1 MSNFN
6 DEHKKEAVKNIL
18 FTLDNLNVNLET
30 PNYSRKYLDEDYKLD
45 VWETDNQYKISL
57 INSREQLRKILL
69 TDWYQTEF
77 TEEQI
82 TDITTTLSLVRQKI
96 SEAFPDQKS

>member
-6 DEHKKEAVKNIL
+6 DEDKKHAVVSIL
-18 FTLDNLNVNLET
+18 FILDNVNVNLQT
-30 PNYSRKYLDEDYKLD
+30 PNYSRKYLDENYKLD
-45 VWETDNQYKISL
+45 VWVTNDDYKRSL

-96 SEAFPDQKS
+96 TDIFTN

>member
-1 MSNFN
+1 MGNFD
-6 DEHKKEAVKNIL
+6 DEHKKHAIKSIL
-18 FTLDNLNVNLET
+18 FILDNVNVNLQT
-30 PNYSRKYLDEDYKLD
+30 PNYSRKYLDENYTLD
-45 VWETDNQYKISL
+45 VWETDEDYKRSL

-69 TDWYQTEF
+69 TDWYQDEF

-96 SEAFPDQKS
+96 SDLFTN

>member
-1 MSNFN
+1 MGNFN
-6 DEHKKEAVKNIL
+6 DEDKKHAVISIL
-18 FTLDNLNVNLET
+18 FILDNVNVNLQT
-30 PNYSRKYLDEDYKLD
+30 PNYSRKYLDENYKLD
-45 VWETDNQYKISL
+45 VWETDEDYKRPL

-69 TDWYQTEF
+69 TDWYQDEF

-96 SEAFPDQKS
+96 TNIFTN

>member
-1 MSNFN
+1 MGNFN
-6 DEHKKEAVKNIL
+6 DEDKKHAVISIL
-18 FTLDNLNVNLET
+18 FILDNVNINLQT
-30 PNYSRKYLDEDYKLD
+30 PNYSKKYLDKNYTLD
-45 VWETDNQYKISL
+45 VWETDEDYKRSL

-96 SEAFPDQKS
+96 TNIFTN

>member
-1 MSNFN
+1 MGNFS
-6 DEHKKEAVKNIL
+6 DEHKQHAIKSIL
-18 FTLDNLNVNLET
+18 FILDNVNVNLQT
-30 PNYSRKYLDEDYKLD
+30 PNYSKKYLDENYTLD
-45 VWETDNQYKISL
+45 VWETDEDYKRSL

-69 TDWYQTEF
+69 TDWYQDEF

-96 SEAFPDQKS
+96 SDLFTN

>member
-1 MSNFN
+1 MTNFN
-6 DEHKKEAVKNIL
+6 DEHKKHAIKSIL
-18 FTLDNLNVNLET
+18 FILDNVNINLQT
-30 PNYSRKYLDEDYKLD
+30 PNYSKKYLDENYTLD
-45 VWETDNQYKISL
+45 VWETDEDYKRSL

-96 SEAFPDQKS
+96 SDLFTN

>member
-1 MSNFN
+1 MVNFD
-6 DEHKKEAVKNIL
+6 DEHIKHAIKSIL
-18 FTLDNLNVNLET
+18 FILDNVNVNLQT
-30 PNYSRKYLDEDYKLD
+30 PNYSKKYLDENYTLD
-45 VWETDNQYKISL
+45 VWETDEDYKRSL

-96 SEAFPDQKS
+96 SDLFTN

>member
-1 MSNFN
+1 MTNFS
-6 DEHKKEAVKNIL
+6 DEHKQHAIKSIL
-18 FTLDNLNVNLET
+18 FILDNVNVNLQT
-30 PNYSRKYLDEDYKLD
+30 PNYSKKYLDENYTLD
-45 VWETDNQYKISL
+45 VWETDEDYKRSL

-96 SEAFPDQKS
+96 TNIFTN

>member
-6 DEHKKEAVKNIL
+6 DEDKKHVVVSIL
-18 FTLDNLNVNLET
+18 FILDNVNVNLQT
-30 PNYSRKYLDEDYKLD
+30 PNYSRKYLDENYKLD
-45 VWETDNQYKISL
+45 VWVTNDDYKRSL

-77 TEEQI
+77 TDEQI

-96 SEAFPDQKS
+96 TDIFTN

>member
-1 MSNFN
+1 MTNFN
-6 DEHKKEAVKNIL
+6 DEHKKHAIKSIL
-18 FTLDNLNVNLET
+18 FILDNVNVNLQT
-30 PNYSRKYLDEDYKLD
+30 PNYNKKYLDENYTLD
-45 VWETDNQYKISL
+45 VWETDEDYKRSL

-96 SEAFPDQKS
+96 TNIFTN

>member
-1 MSNFN
+1 MGNFS
-6 DEHKKEAVKNIL
+6 DEHKQHAIKSIL
-18 FTLDNLNVNLET
+18 FILDNVNVNLQT
-30 PNYSRKYLDEDYKLD
+30 PNYSKKYLDENYTLD
-45 VWETDNQYKISL
+45 VWETDEDYKRSL
-57 INSREQLRKILL
+57 INSREQLMKILL

-96 SEAFPDQKS
+96 SHLFTN

>member
-1 MSNFN
+1 MGNFN
-6 DEHKKEAVKNIL
+6 DEDKKHAVISIL
-18 FTLDNLNVNLET
+18 FILDNVNVNLQT
-30 PNYSRKYLDEDYKLD
+30 PNYSRKYLDENYKLD
-45 VWETDNQYKISL
+45 VWETDEDYKRPL

-69 TDWYQTEF
+69 TDWYQDEF

-96 SEAFPDQKS
+96 SDLFTN

>member
-1 MSNFN
+1 MGNFN
-6 DEHKKEAVKNIL
+6 DEDKKHAVISIL
-18 FTLDNLNVNLET
+18 FILDNVNINLQT
-30 PNYSRKYLDEDYKLD
+30 PNYSKKYLDENYTLD
-45 VWETDNQYKISL
+45 VWETDEDYKRSL

-77 TEEQI
+77 TKEQI

-96 SEAFPDQKS
+96 TNIFTN

>member
-1 MSNFN
+1 MSNF
-6 DEHKKEAVKNIL
+6 DGEYKKSTIESVL
-18 FTLDNLNVNLET
+18 FILDNVNINLQT
-30 PNYSRKYLDEDYKLD
+30 PNYSKKYLDENNTLD
-45 VWETDNQYKISL
+45 VWETDEDYKRSL

-82 TDITTTLSLVRQKI
+82 IDITTTLSLVRQKI
-96 SEAFPDQKS
+96 SDLFTN

>member
-1 MSNFN
+1 MGNFD
-6 DEHKKEAVKNIL
+6 DEHKKHAIKSIL
-18 FTLDNLNVNLET
+18 FILDNVNVNLQT
-30 PNYSRKYLDEDYKLD
+30 PNYSKKYLDENYTLD
-45 VWETDNQYKISL
+45 VWETDEDYKRSL

-96 SEAFPDQKS
+96 SDLFTN

>member
-1 MSNFN
+1 MTNFN
-6 DEHKKEAVKNIL
+6 DEHKKHAIKSIL
-18 FTLDNLNVNLET
+18 FILDNVNVNLQT
-30 PNYSRKYLDEDYKLD
+30 PNYSKKYLDENYTLD
-45 VWETDNQYKISL
+45 VWETDEDYKRSL

-82 TDITTTLSLVRQKI
+82 TDITNTLSLVRQKI
-96 SEAFPDQKS
+96 TDIFTN

>member
-6 DEHKKEAVKNIL
+6 DEDKKHAVISIL
-18 FTLDNLNVNLET
+18 FILDNVNVNLQT
-30 PNYSRKYLDEDYKLD
+30 PNYSRKYLDENYKLD
-45 VWETDNQYKISL
+45 VWVTNDDYKRSL
-57 INSREQLRKILL
+57 INAREQLRKILL

-96 SEAFPDQKS
+96 TDIFTN

>member
-1 MSNFN
+1 MGNFN
-6 DEHKKEAVKNIL
+6 DEDKKHAVISIL
-18 FTLDNLNVNLET
+18 FILDNVNVNLQT
-30 PNYSRKYLDEDYKLD
+30 PNYSRKYLDENYKLD
-45 VWETDNQYKISL
+45 VWVTNDDYKRSL
-57 INSREQLRKILL
+57 INAREQLRKILL

-96 SEAFPDQKS
+96 TDIFTN

>member
-1 MSNFN
+1 MTNFS
-6 DEHKKEAVKNIL
+6 DEDKKHAVISIL
-18 FTLDNLNVNLET
+18 FILDNVNVNLQT
-30 PNYSRKYLDEDYKLD
+30 PNYSRKYLDENYKLD
-45 VWETDNQYKISL
+45 VWETDEDYKRPL

-69 TDWYQTEF
+69 TDWYQDEF

-96 SEAFPDQKS
+96 SDLFTN

>member
-1 MSNFN
+1 MGNFD
-6 DEHKKEAVKNIL
+6 DEHKKHAIKSIL
-18 FTLDNLNVNLET
+18 FILDNVNVNLQT
-30 PNYSRKYLDEDYKLD
+30 PNYSRKYLDENYTLD
-45 VWETDNQYKISL
+45 VWETDEDYKRSL

-96 SEAFPDQKS
+96 SDLFTN

>member
-1 MSNFN
+1 MGNFS
-6 DEHKKEAVKNIL
+6 DEHKQHAIKSIL
-18 FTLDNLNVNLET
+18 FILDNVNVNLQT
-30 PNYSRKYLDEDYKLD
+30 PNYSKKYLDENYTLD
-45 VWETDNQYKISL
+45 VWETDEDYKRSL

-96 SEAFPDQKS
+96 SDLFTN

>member
-1 MSNFN
+1 MGNFN
-6 DEHKKEAVKNIL
+6 DEDKKHAVISIL
-18 FTLDNLNVNLET
+18 FILDNVNVNLQT
-30 PNYSRKYLDEDYKLD
+30 PNYSKKYLDENNTLD
-45 VWETDNQYKISL
+45 VWETDEDYKRSL

-82 TDITTTLSLVRQKI
+82 TNITTTLSLVRQKI
-96 SEAFPDQKS
+96 TDIFTN

>member
-6 DEHKKEAVKNIL
+6 DEDKKHAVMSIL
-18 FTLDNLNVNLET
+18 FIIDNVNVNLQT
-30 PNYSRKYLDEDYKLD
+30 PNYTRKYLDEKYKLD
-45 VWETDNQYKISL
+45 VWETNDDYKRSL

-82 TDITTTLSLVRQKI
+82 NDITTTLSLVRQKI
-96 SEAFPDQKS
+96 TNIFTT

>member
-1 MSNFN
+1 MGNFN
-6 DEHKKEAVKNIL
+6 DEDKKHAVINIL
-18 FTLDNLNVNLET
+18 FILDNVNVNLQT
-30 PNYSRKYLDEDYKLD
+30 PNYSKKYLDENYTLD
-45 VWETDNQYKISL
+45 VWETDEDYKRSL

-82 TDITTTLSLVRQKI
+82 TNITTTLSLVRQKI
-96 SEAFPDQKS
+96 TNIFTN

>member
-1 MSNFN
+1 MNNFN
-6 DEHKKEAVKNIL
+6 DEDKKHAIENTL
-18 FTLDNLNVNLET
+18 FILDNVNVNLQT
-30 PNYSRKYLDEDYKLD
+30 PNYNRKYLDENYKLN
-45 VWETDNQYKISL
+45 VWETNEQYKRSL

-82 TDITTTLSLVRQKI
+82 TDITTTLSLVREKI
-96 SEAFPDQKS
+96 SDIFTN

>member
-1 MSNFN
+1 MSNFDN
-6 DEHKKEAVKNIL
+6 EYKKSTIESVL
-18 FTLDNLNVNLET
+18 FILDNVNVNLQT
-30 PNYSRKYLDEDYKLD
+30 PNYSKKYLDENDTLD
-45 VWETDNQYKISL
+45 VWETDEDYKRSL

-96 SEAFPDQKS
+96 TNIFTN